1 MKAEVV
7 RAEGSWRKHCRPS
20 ATRPRQV
27 EPCPS
32 PAVQASALGGPCK
45 TRMQC
50 GFQQAASVTPG
61 LQRTV
66 LSDGFVMKAGNEF
79 KQEPARNAC
88 EPQGGFSP
96 QLFCPRLAV
105 PSGCPF
111 LTGEKVVVSAH
122 PPGHL
127 LADESQAESG

>member
-1 MKAEVV
+1 
-7 RAEGSWRKHCRPS
+7 
-20 ATRPRQV
+20 
-27 EPCPS
+27 
-32 PAVQASALGGPCK
+32 
-45 TRMQC
+45 MQC

-127 LADESQAESG
+127 LTDESQAESG